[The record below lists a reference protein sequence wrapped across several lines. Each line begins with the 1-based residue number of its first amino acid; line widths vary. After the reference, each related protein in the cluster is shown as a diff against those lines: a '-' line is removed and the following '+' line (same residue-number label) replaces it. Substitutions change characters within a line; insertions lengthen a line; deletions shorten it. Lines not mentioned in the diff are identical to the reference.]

1 MKLINKAIYYCIY
14 CKEAWF
20 EEDFRELDYPFS
32 CPVCDNITAEHGHLE
47 MDIVPWWTKTTI
59 TQLWRE

>member
-32 CPVCDNITAEHGHLE
+32 CPVCDKT
-47 MDIVPWWTKTTI
+47 DIVPWWTKTTI